1 MTAIDRRQ
9 ALISGAALAGGV
21 GLAAAGAACTGS
33 GGIPSAAAAPATG
46 GAGPS
51 AGRGP
56 FIEGQG
62 GAQLFHLDWG
72 TGAPIVFLHAW
83 ALDAELWEYQMI
95 ALAERGWRCI
105 AYDRR
110 GHGRSSAPG
119 HGYDFDTLA
128 DDLAAVLDRLDLRG
142 VTLVGHSMGGG
153 EIARYLSRHGTARIA
168 RVVLASSITPLV
180 GKKPDNPDGTDPSQY
195 EALIAMI
202 KQDRPAFL
210 TGGVPLFVGDRTI
223 SPAMSQWLTAQ
234 FLRASPRAAI
244 ECMRAI
250 AAADFRPDLAAFTIP
265 TLILHGDADKLNPID
280 KTARRTAQAIRGSEL
295 KVYQGAPHGLTI
307 TDRDR
312 FNQDLLAFLGG

>member
-1 MTAIDRRQ
+1 MSAIDRRQ
-9 ALISGAALAGGV
+9 ALISGAALAGGF
-21 GLAAAGAACTGS
+21 GLAAATACTGS
-33 GGIPSAAAAPATG
+33 GGVPSAAAAPLTG
-46 GAGPS
+46 GAVPG

-56 FIEGQG
+56 FIEGRD

-83 ALDAELWEYQMI
+83 ALNAELWEYQMT
-95 ALAERGWRCI
+95 ALVERGWRCI

-110 GHGRSSAPG
+110 GHGRSSDPG
-119 HGYDFDTLA
+119 RGYDFDTLA

-153 EIARYLSRHGTARIA
+153 EIARYLSRHGRARIA
-168 RVVLASSITPLV
+168 RAVLASSITPLV

-202 KQDRPAFL
+202 KQDRPAVL
-210 TGGVPLFVGDRTI
+210 TGGISLFVGDRAV

-234 FLRASPRAAI
+234 FLRSSPRAVI
-244 ECMRAI
+244 ELMRAI
-250 AAADFRPDLAAFTIP
+250 AAADFRPDLPAFTIP
-265 TLILHGDADKLNPID
+265 TLIVHGDADQLNPID
-280 KTARRTAQAIRGSEL
+280 KTGRRTAQAIRGSEL
-295 KVYQGAPHGLTI
+295 KVYQGGPHGLTI

-312 FNQDLLAFLGG
+312 FNQDLLALLGG

>member
-1 MTAIDRRQ
+1 MSAIDRRQ
-9 ALISGAALAGGV
+9 ALISSAALASGF

-33 GGIPSAAAAPATG
+33 GGIQSAAAAPATG

-119 HGYDFDTLA
+119 RGYDFDTLA

-153 EIARYLSRHGTARIA
+153 EIARYLSRHGAARIA

-202 KQDRPAFL
+202 KQDRPALL

-223 SPAMSQWLTAQ
+223 SPAMLQWLTAQ

-250 AAADFRPDLAAFTIP
+250 AVADFRPDLAAFTIP
-265 TLILHGDADKLNPID
+265 TLISHGDADKLNPID

-295 KVYQGAPHGLTI
+295 KVYPGAPHGLTI